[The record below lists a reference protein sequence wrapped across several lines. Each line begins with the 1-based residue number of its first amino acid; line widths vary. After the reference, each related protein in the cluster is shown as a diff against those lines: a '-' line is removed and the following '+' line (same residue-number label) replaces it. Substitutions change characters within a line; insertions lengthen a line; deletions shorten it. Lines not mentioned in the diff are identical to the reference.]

1 MGEWRE
7 YDTTADTGLEVWG
20 NNLPDL
26 FATAGLAFTSLTTDI
41 DTLKPEVSRIIDVE
55 SRGSDIQFRDFL
67 DELLFILDTEDLL
80 PLGFSNFEFYVNG
93 FTCKGLFGK
102 WIDGVHESRTEI
114 KAVTYHLLD
123 VRLLEDGLYYGRV
136 VFDI

>member
-41 DTLKPEVSRIIDVE
+41 DTLKPEVSRIIDNKSSSV
-55 SRGSDIQFRDFL
+55 SR
-67 DELLFILDTEDLL
+67 
-80 PLGFSNFEFYVNG
+80 
-93 FTCKGLFGK
+93 
-102 WIDGVHESRTEI
+102 
-114 KAVTYHLLD
+114 
-123 VRLLEDGLYYGRV
+123 
-136 VFDI
+136 